1 MAMTARLWSI
11 SALAVEL
18 GVDRRTVGKRLARV
32 PPDGRLN
39 GSPAWRLTTA
49 LEAVRPDPRP
59 APRRAHGSPPAP
71 EPPPPPPPGGEML
84 AGADGPADLGFGIAA
99 LLIVYELP
107 RLAAVCA
114 VEAGVPIGR
123 AFELS
128 GLMAAVV
135 AHFVQGRA
143 AEAGLEPWASGEDR
157 VRLATRAFTPV
168 NWPSLAV
175 KAGEPGWAPP
185 RPLPGWP
192 GLSAAERAACV
203 RHGEGEDAR
212 HAAEPA
218 AAR

>member
-1 MAMTARLWSI
+1 
-11 SALAVEL
+11 
-18 GVDRRTVGKRLARV
+18 
-32 PPDGRLN
+32 
-39 GSPAWRLTTA
+39 
-49 LEAVRPDPRP
+49 
-59 APRRAHGSPPAP
+59 
-71 EPPPPPPPGGEML
+71 
-84 AGADGPADLGFGIAA
+84 

-135 AHFVQGRA
+135 AHFVQERA
-143 AEAGLEPWASGEDR
+143 AEAGVEPWASGGDR
-157 VRLATRAFTPV
+157 VRLDTRAFTPV

-185 RPLPGWP
+185 RPMPGWP
-192 GLSAAERAACV
+192 ELSAGERAECV